1 MIFMTMEVVDKDYVA
16 IKVSKK
22 IGKAGI
28 KRLTDYARY
37 LEINKST
44 PKKKVSKKV
53 IKELAD
59 EITTAAWEKLKKKRG
74 FKW

>member
-1 MIFMTMEVVDKDYVA
+1 MTMEVVDKDYVA

>member
-1 MIFMTMEVVDKDYVA
+1 MTVEVIDKDYIA

-37 LEINKST
+37 LEINKDA
-44 PKKKVSKKV
+44 PEKKVSKKV

-59 EITTAAWEKLKKKRG
+59 DITAAAWERLKKKRG

>member
-1 MIFMTMEVVDKDYVA
+1 MTVEIIDKDHIA

-22 IGKAGI
+22 TGKAGI

-37 LEINKST
+37 LEVNKDA

-59 EITTAAWEKLKKKRG
+59 EITTAAWGKLKKKRG

>member
-1 MIFMTMEVVDKDYVA
+1 MTVEIIDKDYIA

-28 KRLTDYARY
+28 KRLTDYAQY
-37 LEINKST
+37 LEINKDA
-44 PKKKVSKKV
+44 PKKKVSKKI

-59 EITTAAWEKLKKKRG
+59 EITAAAWEKFKQKHNLK
-74 FKW
+74 

>member
-1 MIFMTMEVVDKDYVA
+1 MTVEVIDKDYIS

-28 KRLTDYARY
+28 KRLTDYAHY
-37 LEINKST
+37 LEINKDV

-59 EITTAAWEKLKKKRG
+59 EITAAAWEKLKKKRG

>member
-1 MIFMTMEVVDKDYVA
+1 MATELIEKDFV
-16 IKVSKK
+16 ILKVSKK

-28 KRLTDYARY
+28 KRLTDYAHY
-37 LEINKST
+37 LEINKDV

-59 EITTAAWEKLKKKRG
+59 EITAAAWEKLKKKRG

>member
-1 MIFMTMEVVDKDYVA
+1 MTVGVIDRDYIT

-37 LEINKST
+37 LEINKDA
-44 PKKKVSKKV
+44 PKQKVSKK
-53 IKELAD
+53 
-59 EITTAAWEKLKKKRG
+59 
-74 FKW
+74 